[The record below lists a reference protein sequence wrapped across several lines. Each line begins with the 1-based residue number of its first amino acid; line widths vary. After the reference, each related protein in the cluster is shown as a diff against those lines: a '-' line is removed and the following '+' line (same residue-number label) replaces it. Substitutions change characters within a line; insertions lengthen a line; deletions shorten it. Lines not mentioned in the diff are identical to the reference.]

1 MDEWAENV
9 FKIIAQDLATQP
21 LAAAPQ
27 PTDSSGVAS
36 EPAKLSGT
44 TTDNMLSVRGKL
56 VFKSQP
62 LQTEHLLPYRESLV
76 AYIYDIE
83 EVLKGE
89 YREKQIL
96 VMHPAHIGLEIQSLN
111 KYEIGKSYDLHLHE
125 LEGTQWSTVKSQ
137 DDSNRIDLVPYIRV
151 EDEIRFPA
159 QADPL

>member
-9 FKIIAQDLATQP
+9 FKIIVQDLATQP
-21 LAAAPQ
+21 LAVAQFPA
-27 PTDSSGVAS
+27 DSSGLAS
-36 EPAKLSGT
+36 EPAT
-44 TTDNMLSVRGKL
+44 PNEERADNVLFVRGRL

-62 LQTEHLLPYRESLV
+62 LQIERLLPYRESLV
-76 AYIYDIE
+76 GYIYDVE
-83 EVLKGE
+83 QVLKGE
-89 YREKQIL
+89 YKEKQML

-111 KYEIGKSYDLHLHE
+111 KYQIGQSYDLHLHE

-159 QADPL
+159 HDR